1 MDHISVNVMIAV
13 TPPVSINTPL
23 SSITA
28 HSKPW
33 ARASIVNSSI
43 SFLSVPD
50 QFLPLSNFYFSF
62 LATLQPQTI
71 SMTVAAKHINNKYY
85 MGAKNA
91 VIKDPAPTKKF
102 PITFPWVI
110 LCIVFPMF
118 YSVCVKW

>member
-33 ARASIVNSSI
+33 AKASIVNSSI

-50 QFLPLSNFYFSF
+50 QFLPLSIFYLNF

-71 SMTVAAKHINNKYY
+71 STTVAAKQINNKYY
-85 MGAKNA
+85 IGAKNA
-91 VIKDPAPTKKF
+91 VTIDPAPMRKF
-102 PITFPWVI
+102 PIILPCVI
-110 LCIVFPMF
+110 LCRELPIF